1 MVRFVAVILLLIVA
15 LCGAP
20 NDSEIGPIITALR
33 NGHYEQAKQ
42 LADTELK
49 KRPADPRL
57 WTLNGMALERQ
68 GESEAAFDS
77 YKKAL
82 QIAPDYLPA
91 LKAASQMKYAAGS
104 QDAVPLLERLSRLSG
119 EDELP
124 HGMLAELAY
133 KRGDCKAAAAEYQ
146 ASRSLLP
153 SQIHSLEKFGA
164 CLVALQNIPD
174 AMAVFQQIHSL
185 APDNTN
191 ARYNLAVVELMAGNP
206 AAVIDTLTAAGI
218 QDLDAESLSLLGD
231 AYEQTGDTP
240 KAVDTL
246 RLALLKNP
254 DDIRNYIDFANLSL
268 VHSSYQVGVEMLN
281 VGLRRVPKAAQLYVA
296 RGILYVQMGQ
306 YEEGDRDFRAAESLN
321 PNFQAAAA
329 ARGMAELQASRL
341 PESEAGIRRELAKS
355 PNDAFLLCLLIEV
368 LMRGGAAPGSPAF
381 AEAVRLAQKAVKL
394 EPDLALARDALGRLY
409 LQAGR
414 TDDAIEQSRLAV
426 AKDRSDETALYHLIS
441 ALRKGGHTAELP
453 ELVKRLKELRRQAEE
468 KEHAE
473 RRFHLVQPSAPI
485 QALDPQGR

>member
-1 MVRFVAVILLLIVA
+1 MLLWIVA
-15 LCGAP
+15 LCATP
-20 NDSEIGPIITALR
+20 NDGEIGSIVNALR
-33 NGHYEQAKQ
+33 SGHYEQAKQ

-57 WTLNGMALERQ
+57 WTLNGMALERL
-68 GESEAAFDS
+68 GKADAAFDS

-91 LKAASQMKYAAGS
+91 LKAASQMKYTAGS
-104 QDAVPLLERLSRLSG
+104 QEAVPLLERLSRLSG

-133 KRGDCKAAAAEYQ
+133 KRGDCKTAVAEYQ

-153 SQIHSLEKFGA
+153 SQVHSLEKFGA
-164 CLVALQNIPD
+164 CLVALKKIQE
-174 AMAVFQQIHSL
+174 AMAVFQQIRSL
-185 APDNTN
+185 APDNPN
-191 ARYNLAVVELMAGNP
+191 ARYNLAVVELLAGSP
-206 AAVIDTLTAAGI
+206 PGVIDTLTAAGM
-218 QDLDAESLSLLGD
+218 QDLNAESLNLLAD

-246 RLALLKNP
+246 RLAILKNP
-254 DDIRNYIDFANLSL
+254 DDIRNYIDFANFSL
-268 VHSSYQVGVEMLN
+268 VHSSYQVGVEILN

-296 RGILYVQMGQ
+296 RGILNVQMGQ
-306 YEEGDRDFRAAESLN
+306 YEEGDRDFRAAEALN

-341 PESEAGIRRELAKS
+341 PESEADIRRQLAKS

-368 LMRGGAAPGSPAF
+368 LVRGGATPGSPAF
-381 AEAVRLAQKAVKL
+381 TEAVRLAQKAVKL
-394 EPDLALARDALGRLY
+394 EPDLALAHDALGRLY
-409 LQAGR
+409 LQTGR

-426 AKDRSDETALYHLIS
+426 AKDPSDETALYHLIF
-441 ALRKGGHTAELP
+441 ALRKGEQTAELP
-453 ELVKRLKELRRQAEE
+453 ELVKRLKELRQQAEE

-473 RRFHLVQPSAPI
+473 RRFHLVQPNSRDG
-485 QALDPQGR
+485 QRGN